1 MFLKPRN
8 THKNPRALIFKRY
21 TSLKKAYSLGV
32 MYETPDGLGWVFDI
46 EANEMIAADLSKAK
60 TTLPV
65 KPFSSV
71 LRNEEWRFVYSL
83 TDGWLKG
90 RDIVTYA
97 YNKTLYKVKNT
108 FPTKYYKFDDK
119 DSFTGYT
126 EGDQPISDNIIEM
139 SDGDWFFPNAE
150 TGSADWTTCL
160 NYLFASGFVQK
171 SFTNGTTLDKHFANV
186 GKYQFNQYYFTGSF
200 DFTIMGDTEGN
211 TIQPVKGLI
220 TPLKTFNIKY
230 YSDYANLSPDDLVV
244 INNGLYSVESPDSV
258 VKWQP
263 RPLRIYNATLNN
275 IL

>member
-32 MYETPDGLGWVFDI
+32 MYETPDGLGWIFNI
-46 EANEMIAADLSKAK
+46 ETNEMIAADLSKAK
-60 TTLPV
+60 TILPV

-90 RDIVTYA
+90 HDIVTYS
-97 YNKTLYKVKNT
+97 YNKTLYKVKNS
-108 FPTKYYKFDDK
+108 FPTKYYKFEDK

-126 EGDQPISDNIIEM
+126 EGDQPSSDNIIDL
-139 SDGDWFFPNAE
+139 SYDDWLFPNAD
-150 TGSADWTTCL
+150 TGSGAWTICL
-160 NYLFASGFVQK
+160 EFTLGAWINK
-171 SFTNGTTLDKHFANV
+171 SFTIGATLDKHFANV

-244 INNGLYSVESPDSV
+244 INNGLYSVESPDCS

-263 RPLRIYNATLNN
+263 RPLRIYYATLNN

>member
-32 MYETPDGLGWVFDI
+32 MYETPDGLGWIFNI
-46 EANEMIAADLSKAK
+46 ETNEMIAADLSKAK

-90 RDIVTYA
+90 RDICLYSSTDTTYHDEKRA
-97 YNKTLYKVKNT
+97 
-108 FPTKYYKFDDK
+108 KYYLFIDK
-119 DSFTGYT
+119 DDIVSYS
-126 EGDQPISDNIIEM
+126 EGDQPASKNVIEI
-139 SDGDWFFPNAE
+139 SDGDWFFPNAD
-150 TGSADWTTCL
+150 TGSGEWTVCL
-160 NYLFASGFVQK
+160 NYINGGFDKK

-244 INNGLYSVESPDSV
+244 VNNGLYSVESPDCS

-263 RPLRIYNATLNN
+263 RPLRIYYATLNN

>member
-32 MYETPDGLGWVFDI
+32 MYETPDGLGWIFNI
-46 EANEMIAADLSKAK
+46 ETNEMLAADLSKAK
-60 TTLPV
+60 TILPV

-90 RDIVTYA
+90 HDIVTYS
-97 YNKTLYKVKNT
+97 YNKTLYKVKNS
-108 FPTKYYKFDDK
+108 FPTQYYKFEDK
-119 DSFTGYT
+119 DSFTGYK
-126 EGDQPISDNIIEM
+126 EGDQPSSDNIIDL
-139 SDGDWFFPNAE
+139 SYDDWLFPNAD
-150 TGSADWTTCL
+150 TGSGAWTICL
-160 NYLFASGFVQK
+160 KFTLGAWINK
-171 SFTNGTTLDKHFANV
+171 SFTIGATLDKHFANV

-244 INNGLYSVESPDSV
+244 INNGLYSVESPDCS

-263 RPLRIYNATLNN
+263 RPLRIYYATLNN

>member
-32 MYETPDGLGWVFDI
+32 MYETPDGEGWVFDI
-46 EANEMIAADLSKAK
+46 EANEMISADLSKAK
-60 TTLPV
+60 STLPV
-65 KPFSSV
+65 KPFSSI
-71 LRNEEWRFVYSL
+71 LKNEEWRFVYSL

-90 RDIVTYA
+90 RDICTYS
-97 YNKTLYKVKNT
+97 YKKTVYHDKKLSEYYT
-108 FPTKYYKFDDK
+108 FSDDGNI
-119 DSFTGYT
+119 TRYA
-126 EGDQPISDNIIEM
+126 EGKQPESENEIEIVA
-139 SDGDWFFPNAE
+139 GDWLFPNAD
-150 TGSADWTTCL
+150 TGSGAYTVCLCL
-160 NYLFASGFVQK
+160 NAKGGFTSK
-171 SFTNGTTLDKHFANV
+171 SFTNGTTLDKRFANV

-200 DFTIMGDTEGN
+200 DYVIMGDTEGS

-244 INNGLYSVESPDSV
+244 VDGGLFSVENPDCS

-263 RPLRIYNATLNN
+263 RPLRIYYATLNN

>member
-46 EANEMIAADLSKAK
+46 KANEMIAADLSKAK

-90 RDIVTYA
+90 RDIVTYS

-126 EGDQPISDNIIEM
+126 EGDQPSSDNIIEM

-160 NYLFASGFVQK
+160 NYFFASGFVQK
-171 SFTNGTTLDKHFANV
+171 SFTNGTTLDKQFANI

-200 DFTIMGDTEGN
+200 DFTIMGDTEGS

-258 VKWQP
+258 IKWQP

>member
-1 MFLKPRN
+1 MFLKPKN

-32 MYETPDGLGWVFDI
+32 MYETPDSEGWIFDI
-46 EANEMIAADLSKAK
+46 EANEMISSDLLKAK
-60 TTLPV
+60 STLPV
-65 KPFSSV
+65 KPFSSI
-71 LRNEEWRFVYSL
+71 LKNEEWRFVYSL

-90 RDIVTYA
+90 RDICTYS
-97 YNKTLYKVKNT
+97 YKKTVYHDNNLGDYFT
-108 FPTKYYKFDDK
+108 FSEDMMITRYAESKKP
-119 DSFTGYT
+119 
-126 EGDQPISDNIIEM
+126 ESDNEIEIVA
-139 SDGDWFFPNAE
+139 GDWFFPNAD
-150 TGSADWTTCL
+150 TGSGAWTVCL
-160 NYLFASGFVQK
+160 CYNGNGGFTNK
-171 SFTNGTTLDKHFANV
+171 SFTNGATLDKRFANI

-200 DFTIMGDTEGN
+200 DFTIMGDTEGS

-244 INNGLYSVESPDSV
+244 VDGGLFSVANPDCS

-263 RPLRIYNATLNN
+263 RPLRIYYATLNN

>member
-32 MYETPDGLGWVFDI
+32 MYETPDGLGWIFNI
-46 EANEMIAADLSKAK
+46 ETNEMIAADLSKAK
-60 TTLPV
+60 TILPV

-90 RDIVTYA
+90 HDIVTYS
-97 YNKTLYKVKNT
+97 YNKTLYKVKNS
-108 FPTKYYKFDDK
+108 FPTKYYKFEDK

-126 EGDQPISDNIIEM
+126 EGDQPSSDNIIDLSYDE
-139 SDGDWFFPNAE
+139 WLFPNAE
-150 TGSADWTTCL
+150 TGSGAWTICL
-160 NYLFASGFVQK
+160 KFTLGAWINK
-171 SFTNGTTLDKHFANV
+171 SFTIGATLDKHFANV

-244 INNGLYSVESPDSV
+244 INNGLYSVESPDCS

-263 RPLRIYNATLNN
+263 RPLRIYYATLNN

>member
-1 MFLKPRN
+1 
-8 THKNPRALIFKRY
+8 
-21 TSLKKAYSLGV
+21 
-32 MYETPDGLGWVFDI
+32 
-46 EANEMIAADLSKAK
+46 
-60 TTLPV
+60 
-65 KPFSSV
+65 
-71 LRNEEWRFVYSL
+71 
-83 TDGWLKG
+83 
-90 RDIVTYA
+90 
-97 YNKTLYKVKNT
+97 
-108 FPTKYYKFDDK
+108 
-119 DSFTGYT
+119 
-126 EGDQPISDNIIEM
+126 M

-160 NYLFASGFVQK
+160 NYFFASGFVQK
-171 SFTNGTTLDKHFANV
+171 SFTNGTTLDKHFANI

-220 TPLKTFNIKY
+220 TPLKTFSIKY

-244 INNGLYSVESPDSV
+244 INNGLYSVESPDCA

>member
-65 KPFSSV
+65 KPFSSI

-97 YNKTLYKVKNT
+97 YNKTLYHNKKSE
-108 FPTKYYKFDDK
+108 YYYLL
-119 DSFTGYT
+119 GENGNYINMYR
-126 EGDQPISDNIIEM
+126 EGKQPESDNIIDM

-160 NYLFASGFVQK
+160 NYFFASGFVQK
-171 SFTNGTTLDKHFANV
+171 SFTNGTTLDKHFANI

-211 TIQPVKGLI
+211 TIQPIKGLI

-244 INNGLYSVESPDSV
+244 INNGLYSVESPDCA

>member
-90 RDIVTYA
+90 RDIVTYS
-97 YNKTLYKVKNT
+97 YNKTLYKVKNS

-126 EGDQPISDNIIEM
+126 EGDQPSSDNIIEM

-160 NYLFASGFVQK
+160 NYFFASGFVQK
-171 SFTNGTTLDKHFANV
+171 SFTNGTTLDKQFANI

-200 DFTIMGDTEGN
+200 DFTIMGDTEGS